1 MSQYI
6 LPYISDKTKK
16 NVVLFVLYLCFCLSL
31 RQNQFRYLRS
41 NIHTL
46 VLIIKILNIYT
57 REFGALLT

>member
-1 MSQYI
+1 MSHI
-6 LPYISDKTKK
+6 FLPYISDKTKK

-46 VLIIKILNIYT
+46 VLIIKTLNIYT

>member
-1 MSQYI
+1 MFGWFFS
-6 LPYISDKTKK
+6 YISDKTKK
-16 NVVLFVLYLCFCLSL
+16 SGRIFAYYLCFCLSL

-46 VLIIKILNIYT
+46 VLIIKTLNIYT

>member
-1 MSQYI
+1 MSSHIYLISTGIFFNFSLLVQYS
-6 LPYISDKTKK
+6 YD
-16 NVVLFVLYLCFCLSL
+16 F
-31 RQNQFRYLRS
+31 FRYLRS